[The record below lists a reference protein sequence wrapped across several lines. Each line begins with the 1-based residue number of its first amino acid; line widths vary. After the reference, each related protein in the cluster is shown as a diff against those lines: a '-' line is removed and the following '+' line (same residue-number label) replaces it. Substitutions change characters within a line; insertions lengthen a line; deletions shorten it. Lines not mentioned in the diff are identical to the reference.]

1 MDKLDI
7 DKLETVPT
15 DLNKL
20 SDVVKILL
28 LKQVCMMNLLKKLN
42 TIDLNKEN
50 LEQKLKMLIDKFLIH
65 VNLLRSKTLMNT
77 QR

>member
-7 DKLETVPT
+7 DKLETVPI

-50 LEQKLKMLIDKFLIH
+50 LEQKLKMLIDTFLIH
-65 VNLLRSKTLMNT
+65 VNLLKSKTLMNT

>member
-7 DKLETVPT
+7 DKLETVPI

-50 LEQKLKMLIDKFLIH
+50 LEQKLKMLIDTFLIH

>member
-7 DKLETVPT
+7 DKLETVPI

>member
-7 DKLETVPT
+7 DKLETVPI

-50 LEQKLKMLIDKFLIH
+50 LEQKLKMLINTFLIH

>member
-7 DKLETVPT
+7 DKLETVSI

-42 TIDLNKEN
+42 TIDLNKKN
-50 LEQKLKMLIDKFLIH
+50 LEQKLKMLINTFLIH

>member
-50 LEQKLKMLIDKFLIH
+50 LEQKLKMLINTFLIH

>member
-7 DKLETVPT
+7 DKLETVSI

-20 SDVVKILL
+20 NDVVRILL

-42 TIDLNKEN
+42 TIDLNKEILN
-50 LEQKLKMLIDKFLIH
+50 K
-65 VNLLRSKTLMNT
+65 NWRC
-77 QR
+77 